1 MTKPFSSFARP
12 DARGVSSLLGLV
24 AVLLCAVSGA
34 AAQAQPPQPQPPT
47 QLQMQ
52 LQMQSPAQRA
62 AASRTADYIVA
73 VVNSEP
79 ITNHEVNARRERVE
93 AQLARQGAM
102 PEPNE
107 VLREVLDRLILERAQ
122 LQLARSLKIQPDE
135 AAVDQAVASVARQ
148 NQLSIEG
155 LKGRL
160 SAEGVDYT
168 TFRNN
173 LRDELTLVRLR
184 EREVETRVR
193 VSEAEIDQFL
203 RERNAANSNA
213 PLLVNLAQILVAVP
227 ENATPQQV
235 AQLQAKAQAALARVR
250 AGEAFAKV
258 ATEVSDAPDRA
269 AGGEL
274 GLRPVE
280 RLPSLFVDATAQL
293 APGGL
298 AGPVRSGAG
307 FHVLLLIEKRRA
319 VANMTTVQ
327 TRARHILLRPSPQLS
342 EQAIRTRLSD
352 IRRRVETGQADF
364 AELARSTSQDGSAAA
379 GGDLGWASPGMFVP
393 EFEEA
398 MNALAPGQMSQP
410 LLSRFGVHLIQVMAR
425 REVPLTEREQREL
438 ARNALQERKAEEAV
452 AQWLQDVR
460 GRAYVEMRE
469 PPR

>member
-1 MTKPFSSFARP
+1 MTKQLFSSVSH
-12 DARGVSSLLGLV
+12 DARAMLSLGLAALLLG
-24 AVLLCAVSGA
+24 AVGDVV
-34 AAQAQPPQPQPPT
+34 AQAQPQP

-62 AASRTADYIVA
+62 AATRTADYIVA

-79 ITNHEVNARRERVE
+79 ITNHEVNARRERIE
-93 AQLARQGAM
+93 AQMSRQGVS
-102 PEPNE
+102 PEPND
-107 VLREVLDRLILERAQ
+107 VLRETLERLILERAQ

-135 AAVDQAVASVARQ
+135 AAVDQAVAGVARQ
-148 NQLSIEG
+148 NQLSVEG
-155 LKGRL
+155 LKARL
-160 SAEGVDYT
+160 VAEGLDYT
-168 TFRNN
+168 RFRSN

-203 RERNAANSNA
+203 RERSAAVSNA
-213 PLLVNLAQILVAVP
+213 PLMVNLAQILVAVP

-235 AQLQAKAQAALARVR
+235 AQLQAKAQNALARVR

-258 ATEVSDAPDRA
+258 AAEMSDAPDRA
-269 AGGEL
+269 GGGEL
-274 GLRPVE
+274 GLRPAD
-280 RLPSLFVDATAQL
+280 RLPSLFMDATAQL
-293 APGGL
+293 AAGGL

-307 FHVLLLIEKRRA
+307 FHVLKVVEKGRA
-319 VANMTTVQ
+319 AAVMTTVQ

-342 EQAIRTRLSD
+342 EQAIAQRLAE

-364 AELARSTSQDGSAAA
+364 AELARNTSQDGSASA
-379 GGDLGWASPGMFVP
+379 GGDLGWATPGMFVP

-410 LLSRFGVHLIQVMAR
+410 LVSRFGVHLIQVMAR
-425 REVPLTEREQREL
+425 REVPLTEREQREV
-438 ARNALQERKAEEAV
+438 ARNAVQERKADEALT
-452 AQWLQDVR
+452 QWLQDVR

-469 PPR
+469 PPQ